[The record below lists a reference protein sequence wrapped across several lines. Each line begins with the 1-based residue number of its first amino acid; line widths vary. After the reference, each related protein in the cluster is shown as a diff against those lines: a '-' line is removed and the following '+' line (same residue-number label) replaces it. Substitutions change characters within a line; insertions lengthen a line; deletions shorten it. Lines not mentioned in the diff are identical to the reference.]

1 MITDKVQDLF
11 IIDLQGIIIY
21 VGFSDIST
29 STVDLSN

>member
-21 VGFSDIST
+21 VECPDISI